1 MRNKILLYLFV
12 FTALIAVFI
21 YVNDKK
27 VLNAREQRISQLEE
41 ENQSL
46 QSSLDEQPATTAEQP
61 DFSLV
66 GNEEAMSYFEDRGL
80 EAEEVLQKIEDNM
93 ISRNKAD
100 EDNDLVPFDGMNG
113 PMRINKI
120 HVLNHKWII
129 ASFTDGKYW
138 GELFLSYEIDKDGN
152 LTLTTEK
159 SFLYPQA

>member
-27 VLNAREQRISQLEE
+27 VLQARQEKISQLEDQ
-41 ENQSL
+41 NQSL
-46 QSSLDEQPATTAEQP
+46 ETELHAKSSTPVEEP
-61 DFSLV
+61 DFSLI
-66 GNEEAMSYFEDRGL
+66 GNEEAMSYFENRGF
-80 EAEEVLQKIEDNM
+80 EAEDVLQKIEDNM

-113 PMRINKI
+113 PMRINKV

-138 GELFLSYEIDKDGN
+138 GELFLTYELDKDGN
-152 LTLTTEK
+152 LSLTPEK
-159 SFLYPQA
+159 SFLYPQS